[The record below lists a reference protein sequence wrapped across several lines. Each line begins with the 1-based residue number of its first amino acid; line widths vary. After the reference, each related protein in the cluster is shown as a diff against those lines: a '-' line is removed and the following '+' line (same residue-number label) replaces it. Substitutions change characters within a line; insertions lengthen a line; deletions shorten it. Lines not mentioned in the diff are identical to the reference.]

1 MEQPLAHFLA
11 SLYSSGEMFNSLR
24 VRLPCA
30 LSCLL
35 PARSLSATSVCAAR
49 ERFIPGK
56 TRGVTVSELRG
67 PTIDESDYAS
77 INIDALAQDM
87 KQGDALERPFERHP
101 TGDMAEREFYGV
113 KYKDMPY
120 VQVLCAPNSTR
131 FWLRD
136 INHRKLLYVTPV
148 RLGFL
153 NAKRRSNV
161 AAQAAGLSLG
171 QQIRNLNIKAVRV
184 KIDGFNNG
192 RVAGLKGIL
201 QAGIHIVSVTDN
213 SYVDWGWRK
222 RAKKPKRRN

>member
-1 MEQPLAHFLA
+1 M
-11 SLYSSGEMFNSLR
+11 S
-24 VRLPCA
+24 
-30 LSCLL
+30 
-35 PARSLSATSVCAAR
+35 T
-49 ERFIPGK
+49 
-56 TRGVTVSELRG
+56 TDLRG
-67 PTIDESDYAS
+67 PTIDESDHAS
-77 INIDALAQDM
+77 INIDALARDM
-87 KQGDALERPFERHP
+87 GEDGSVGIERPFERHP
-101 TGDMAEREFYGV
+101 NGDMAERVFYGV
-113 KYKDMPY
+113 KFKDMPY

-136 INHRKLLYVTPV
+136 ISHKKLLYVTPV